1 MSKACDVC
9 GRGYLKG
16 NARSHSNIATI
27 KRQHVNIQSMSLNGK
42 RVKACTSCIRT
53 ASKEKHVKVKA

>member
-1 MSKACDVC
+1 MSKVCDIC

-27 KRQHVNIQSMSLNGK
+27 KRQQLNLQTATIDGK
-42 RVKACTSCIRT
+42 KVKACTKCIRN
-53 ASKEKHVKVKA
+53 AAKGN